1 MRTITANQIANMY
14 SLVQIQ
20 TQIATYQSMLDSS
33 LQGGYSLD
41 TTQGRHSVN
50 TQDPSKIQDLLAVWM
65 KAYEIKSGTY
75 TGAQLTHINYT
86 PGL

>member
-1 MRTITANQIANMY
+1 MY
-14 SLVQIQ
+14 TLVQIQ

-41 TTQGRHSVN
+41 TTQGRHSVSPS
-50 TQDPSKIQDLLAVWM
+50 DPGKIESLLALWM
-65 KAYEIKSGTY
+65 DAYEIKTGQY
-75 TGAQLTHINYT
+75 TGAQLTHVNYT